1 MKYLK
6 YTLLLIILLT
16 FVSVRAET
24 CTYEEKQK
32 LAEKVDL
39 SKLKLTYVK
48 EDKSINLKDF
58 VKAEIKLDDDY
69 SVAIY
74 NGGYDKWITHGYFGV
89 TQGGVAE
96 IKLVNEEC
104 LNDIIFSSELLLPYY
119 NPKNK
124 NIFDDGSQNIKINN
138 KTPLIICV
146 IFLFV
151 VNVLLIRRFIKN
163 ETM

>member
-74 NGGYDKWITHGYFGV
+74 NGGYDKWITRGYFGV
-89 TQGGVAE
+89 TQGGVTE
-96 IKLVNEEC
+96 IKVVNKKC
-104 LNDIIFSSELLLPYY
+104 LNEIIFNTELFVPHY

-124 NIFDDGSQNIKINN
+124 NIFDDGSQTIKIKN
-138 KTPLIICV
+138 KTTLILCAV
-146 IFLFV
+146 FLLLIDI
-151 VNVLLIRRFIKN
+151 LLIRRFIKN
-163 ETM
+163 EML